1 MPWRRSQNV
10 HKPRELRRRIV
21 LTARLRSGNAWS
33 DACILNISSGGLLI
47 HAGRPVA
54 PGSRV
59 ELWRGDQ
66 VIHARVVWRDGARAG
81 LQAQDRVPIDEIVS
95 LAQAPAFQLT
105 AGERRR
111 TRTTTHARSR
121 ERARAYQFGGTVVI
135 ALICAGA
142 AFGMVEQALARP
154 LAMVTAAL
162 GG

>member
-1 MPWRRSQNV
+1 MPWRRSHKI

-21 LTARLRSGNAWS
+21 LTARLRSGNSWS
-33 DACILNISSGGLLI
+33 DACILNISSRGLLI
-47 HAGRPVA
+47 QTGRSVA

-66 VIHARVVWRDGARAG
+66 VIVARVAWRDGARAG
-81 LQAQDRVPIDEIVS
+81 LEAHGRVPIDEIMS
-95 LAQAPAFQLT
+95 LGLAPALQLT
-105 AGERRR
+105 AAERRR
-111 TRTTTHARSR
+111 RPTTHARSR

-135 ALICAGA
+135 ALLCAGA
-142 AFGMVEQALARP
+142 AFGMIEQALARP